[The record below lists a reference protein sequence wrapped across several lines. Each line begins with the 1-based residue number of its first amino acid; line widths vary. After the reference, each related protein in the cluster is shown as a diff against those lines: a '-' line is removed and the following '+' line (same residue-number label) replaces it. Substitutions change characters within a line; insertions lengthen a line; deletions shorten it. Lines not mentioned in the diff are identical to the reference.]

1 MLFREAYLT
10 ASAGRTRS
18 QGVGR
23 LSIMATMPR
32 PIRLQRGTFERLA
45 KDAARHHEDI
55 DSAAE
60 RILRNHLPAGA
71 DTASALATLGR
82 IKTLRAKMKPGTGA
96 VKLILEG
103 RAELERRAS

>member
-1 MLFREAYLT
+1 
-10 ASAGRTRS
+10 
-18 QGVGR
+18 
-23 LSIMATMPR
+23 MATMPR
-32 PIRLQRGTFERLA
+32 PIRLQHGTFERLA
-45 KDAARHHEDI
+45 EDAARHHEDI

>member
-1 MLFREAYLT
+1 
-10 ASAGRTRS
+10 
-18 QGVGR
+18 
-23 LSIMATMPR
+23 MATMPR

-45 KDAARHHEDI
+45 EDAARHHEDI

-60 RILRNHLPAGA
+60 RILRNHLAAAGL
-71 DTASALATLGR
+71 DSASALATLGR